1 MSHYGSSDFFNKK
14 NFFRCREL
22 GCYILIYGDTIHIK
36 NDFISTQPPV
46 CLRFRAYALAFWHI
60 PWMYWAFSQ
69 VLSHVY
75 ILADVLH
82 WLACCS
88 CTCLRSVICAVP
100 CYVPC
105 PAAAWSW
112 LCAWSCGIGLRQRG
126 VTPVAYSIFANSPRG
141 GFDNI
146 SESKMNIKL

>member
-46 CLRFRAYALAFWHI
+46 CLRFRAYALAFRHI

-69 VLSHVY
+69 VLSHVCM
-75 ILADVLH
+75 LAYVLH
-82 WLACCS
+82 WLACCD
-88 CTCLRSVICAVP
+88 CTCLWSVIRAVP
-100 CYVPC
+100 CYVSC
-105 PAAAWSW
+105 PAVAVLVCARLLCLVVRLRLAAARRNTRS
-112 LCAWSCGIGLRQRG
+112 
-126 VTPVAYSIFANSPRG
+126 V
-141 GFDNI
+141 
-146 SESKMNIKL
+146 

>member
-46 CLRFRAYALAFWHI
+46 CLRFRAYALAFRHI

-69 VLSHVY
+69 VLSHVCM
-75 ILADVLH
+75 LAYVLH
-82 WLACCS
+82 WLACCD
-88 CTCLRSVICAVP
+88 CTCLWSVIRAVP
-100 CYVPC
+100 CYVSC
-105 PAAAWSW
+105 PAVAVLVCARLLTLGPW
-112 LCAWSCGIGLRQRG
+112 LLVSALGLGLRLRLSA
-126 VTPVAYSIFANSPRG
+126 PVSGRAASACGSAA
-141 GFDNI
+141 
-146 SESKMNIKL
+146 